1 MDRMQEY
8 MAFDLYVMRTIKLR
22 RTFQTFESFEAFRK
36 FCKAFRKIIYIF
48 FCKEEPD
55 DVNNFTKSFAHI
67 LNFELYWPYYILFN
81 EWRYFF
87 TIFAFYRYTV
97 S

>member
-1 MDRMQEY
+1 MQEY

-48 FCKEEPD
+48 FFVK
-55 DVNNFTKSFAHI
+55 KS
-67 LNFELYWPYYILFN
+67 LMM
-81 EWRYFF
+81 
-87 TIFAFYRYTV
+87 
-97 S
+97 